1 LPADPEVLTQFF
13 TIFGYAVWHAQAL
26 EHTLAH
32 YVVLSFRIHRPGSQA
47 DLDRAF
53 HGVRKM
59 TLGGLIADLR
69 ERPEVSPDLTKRL
82 GAFVNDDR
90 NWLAHRMYYEH
101 HADLFSGAKAAALAS
116 RVEAIGDRALALNK
130 EIGALLDRTVLAW
143 GVPKADFEAQAK
155 KLFESWRDD
164 V

>member
-1 LPADPEVLTQFF
+1 LPADPEVVTQFF

-32 YVVLSFRIHRPGSQA
+32 YVALSFRIRRRGSQE
-47 DLDRAF
+47 DVDRALD
-53 HGVRKM
+53 GVRKM
-59 TLGGLIADLR
+59 TLGRLIADLR
-69 ERPEVSPDLTKRL
+69 ERPEVPPDLTTRL

-101 HADLFSGAKAAALAS
+101 HADLFSETRAAALTS

-130 EIGALLDRTVLAW
+130 EIGALLDQTVVAW
-143 GVPKADFEAQAK
+143 GVPKADLDAQAK
-155 KLFESWRDD
+155 KLFESWREG